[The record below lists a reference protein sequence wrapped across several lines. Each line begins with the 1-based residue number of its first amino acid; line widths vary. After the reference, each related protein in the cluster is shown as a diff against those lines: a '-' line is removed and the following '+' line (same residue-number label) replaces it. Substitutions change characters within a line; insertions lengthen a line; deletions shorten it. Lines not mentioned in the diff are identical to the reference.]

1 MIEQQITLCS
11 NGRAVLSGY
20 SGGLLLGYA
29 HNTGV
34 YRLRVVCSGEW
45 DGTTVVAFWHLPGPA
60 GPLTTLVADGAVEVP
75 ALVTAQGGSGTVT
88 FEGSDGTRT
97 VTSASVPYRVLSNS
111 GTTDH
116 ALPEP
121 GSPAWQQFLQQ
132 VKREL
137 RNAAS
142 GLSDEERGLIL
153 ALFRHAVYDNGE
165 MLPYYNALA
174 AIWSGSSLPDVPP
187 TPSQPDTPDP
197 PNNGLPT
204 PLYKLA
210 APKTFAPANKEFID
224 TGLKLFE
231 TVNDAME
238 LTLLATFSVAAG
250 TYSGSSPAAL
260 FDCFSEGDNNDLRGI
275 LGCTWA
281 NGNFGV
287 NVYRSSGASNTL
299 VDDTKLQLAIQIKGG
314 KYRMTQNGTFGAWNS
329 ISNYGTDKTVSRSL
343 LIGTSWGDGATKR
356 FYFGGTVYD
365 FQIYGKAL
373 TDAQVKTLLA
383 EGSSLPDVPPTPSQP
398 ETPSTSVTVP
408 GETAVYELTTPT
420 DFKIAEGKY
429 IDTGVKLFEDISAQ
443 PTWTILLDSTDFSRL
458 KSLSTSP
465 VMFHCGA
472 KEADGFLSIMAWQN
486 GGVHFNLYGVDTL
499 LGWWGGSTSAYLRM
513 CLQIKGNQYKLKQNY
528 DTTESSWTDIPN
540 YSKSIDATL
549 LLGAYRNDNGTIGR
563 FWEGNLNKFAVYNK
577 LLTDE
582 QIKTFMEAK

>member
-60 GPLTTLVADGAVEVP
+60 EPLTTLVADGAVEVP

-111 GTTDH
+111 GTTDPT
-116 ALPEP
+116 LPEP
-121 GSPAWQQFLQQ
+121 GTPAWQQFLQQ

-153 ALFRHAVYDNGE
+153 ALLRHAVYDNAE

-174 AIWSGSSLPDVPP
+174 AIWSGSS
-187 TPSQPDTPDP
+187 Q
-197 PNNGLPT
+197 
-204 PLYKLA
+204 
-210 APKTFAPANKEFID
+210 
-224 TGLKLFE
+224 
-231 TVNDAME
+231 
-238 LTLLATFSVAAG
+238 
-250 TYSGSSPAAL
+250 
-260 FDCFSEGDNNDLRGI
+260 
-275 LGCTWA
+275 
-281 NGNFGV
+281 
-287 NVYRSSGASNTL
+287 
-299 VDDTKLQLAIQIKGG
+299 
-314 KYRMTQNGTFGAWNS
+314 
-329 ISNYGTDKTVSRSL
+329 
-343 LIGTSWGDGATKR
+343 
-356 FYFGGTVYD
+356 
-365 FQIYGKAL
+365 
-373 TDAQVKTLLA
+373 
-383 EGSSLPDVPPTPSQP
+383 PDVPPTPSQP
-398 ETPSTSVTVP
+398 ETPSTPVTVP

-420 DFKIAEGKY
+420 VFKTAEKKY
-429 IDTGVKLFEDISAQ
+429 IDTGVKLFADISAQ
-443 PTWTILLDSTDFSRL
+443 PTWTILLDSTDFASL
-458 KSLSTSP
+458 KGLASSAAL
-465 VMFHCGA
+465 FHCGTS
-472 KEADGFLSIMAWQN
+472 DDSNLRVIAWSN
-486 GGVHFNLYGVDTL
+486 GGVYFNLYGVDTQ
-499 LGWWGGSTSAYLRM
+499 LGWWVGSSSAYLRM
-513 CLQIKGNQYKLKQNY
+513 CLQIRGNQYKLSY
-528 DTTESSWTDIPN
+528 DTTEGSWTDIPN
-540 YSKSIDATL
+540 YSANINATL
-549 LLGAYRNDNGTIGR
+549 LLGAYREDNGTVGR

>member
-165 MLPYYNALA
+165 MLPHYNALA
-174 AIWSGSSLPDVPP
+174 ALWSGSSLPDVPP
-187 TPSQPDTPDP
+187 TPSQPDTPDTP
-197 PNNGLPT
+197 SDTLPT

-210 APKTFAPANKEFID
+210 AQKTFVQSQKECID

-238 LTLLATFSVAAG
+238 LTLLATFSVSAG
-250 TYSGSSPAAL
+250 TYSGSSPAAV
-260 FDCFSEGDNNDLRGI
+260 FDCFSENGNDKRGV

-287 NVYRSSGASNTL
+287 NVYSSSGASNTL
-299 VDDTKLQLAIQIKGG
+299 VDDTKLQLAIQIKGS

-329 ISNYGTDKTVSRSL
+329 ISYYGTDKTVSRSL
-343 LIGTSWGDGATKR
+343 LIGASWGAGTAKR

-365 FQIYGKAL
+365 FQVYNKVL
-373 TDAQVKTLLA
+373 TDTQVKTLLA
-383 EGSSLPDVPPTPSQP
+383 EGLGGSTVTPSQP
-398 ETPSTSVTVP
+398 DNPNNGLPTPRYKLAAQKTFAP
-408 GETAVYELTTPT
+408 ANKEW
-420 DFKIAEGKY
+420 
-429 IDTGVKLFEDISAQ
+429 IDTGIKPFAAIDTGMNLTVYATFTVADSAASTVSVLCDCYSIVSDGDKRGMLAA
-443 PTWTILLDSTDFSRL
+443 TWTNGTVGMNMFTYGSHFVKIESGKKLKLL
-458 KSLSTSP
+458 
-465 VMFHCGA
+465 
-472 KEADGFLSIMAWQN
+472 I
-486 GGVHFNLYGVDTL
+486 
-499 LGWWGGSTSAYLRM
+499 
-513 CLQIKGNQYKLKQNY
+513 QIKGTQFRFLSYGSLTEWKNIPNY
-528 DTTESSWTDIPN
+528 AANKTVDRSLIVGASWTDAN
-540 YSKSIDATL
+540 NAEVAGKTRFF
-549 LLGAYRNDNGTIGR
+549 GGT
-563 FWEGNLNKFAVYNK
+563 VYDFQVFDTA
-577 LLTDE
+577 LTDE
-582 QIKTFMEAK
+582 QITTLMEAN

>member
-97 VTSASVPYRVLSNS
+97 VTSASVPYRVLTNS
-111 GTTDH
+111 GTTDPT
-116 ALPEP
+116 LPEP
-121 GSPAWQQFLQQ
+121 GTPAWQQFLQQ

-137 RNAAS
+137 RTASS

-165 MLPYYNALA
+165 MLPHYNALA
-174 AIWSGSSLPDVPP
+174 ALWS
-187 TPSQPDTPDP
+187 
-197 PNNGLPT
+197 
-204 PLYKLA
+204 
-210 APKTFAPANKEFID
+210 
-224 TGLKLFE
+224 
-231 TVNDAME
+231 
-238 LTLLATFSVAAG
+238 
-250 TYSGSSPAAL
+250 
-260 FDCFSEGDNNDLRGI
+260 
-275 LGCTWA
+275 
-281 NGNFGV
+281 
-287 NVYRSSGASNTL
+287 
-299 VDDTKLQLAIQIKGG
+299 
-314 KYRMTQNGTFGAWNS
+314 
-329 ISNYGTDKTVSRSL
+329 
-343 LIGTSWGDGATKR
+343 
-356 FYFGGTVYD
+356 
-365 FQIYGKAL
+365 
-373 TDAQVKTLLA
+373 
-383 EGSSLPDVPPTPSQP
+383 GSSLPDVPPTPSQP
-398 ETPSTSVTVP
+398 ETPSTPVTVP

-420 DFKIAEGKY
+420 VFKTAEKKY

-443 PTWTILLDSTDFSRL
+443 PTWTILLDSTDFASL
-458 KSLSTSP
+458 KGLSGSAAL
-465 VMFHCGA
+465 FHCGTS
-472 KEADGFLSIMAWQN
+472 DDSNLRVIAWSN
-486 GGVHFNLYGVDTL
+486 GGVYFNLYGVDTQ
-499 LGWWGGSTSAYLRM
+499 LGWWVGSSSAYLRM
-513 CLQIKGNQYKLKQNY
+513 CLQIRGNQYKLSY
-528 DTTESSWTDIPN
+528 DTTEGSWTNIPN
-540 YSKSIDATL
+540 YSKNIDATL
-549 LLGAYRNDNGTIGR
+549 LLGAYREDNGTIGR

>member
-45 DGTTVVAFWHLPGPA
+45 DDTTVVAFWHLPGPA

-111 GTTDH
+111 GTTDPT
-116 ALPEP
+116 LPEP
-121 GSPAWQQFLQQ
+121 GTPAWQQFLQQ

-165 MLPYYNALA
+165 MLPHYNALA
-174 AIWSGSSLPDVPP
+174 ALWSGSSLPDVPP
-187 TPSQPDTPDP
+187 TPSQPDTPS
-197 PNNGLPT
+197 T
-204 PLYKLA
+204 P
-210 APKTFAPANKEFID
+210 
-224 TGLKLFE
+224 
-231 TVNDAME
+231 
-238 LTLLATFSVAAG
+238 
-250 TYSGSSPAAL
+250 
-260 FDCFSEGDNNDLRGI
+260 
-275 LGCTWA
+275 
-281 NGNFGV
+281 
-287 NVYRSSGASNTL
+287 
-299 VDDTKLQLAIQIKGG
+299 
-314 KYRMTQNGTFGAWNS
+314 
-329 ISNYGTDKTVSRSL
+329 
-343 LIGTSWGDGATKR
+343 
-356 FYFGGTVYD
+356 
-365 FQIYGKAL
+365 
-373 TDAQVKTLLA
+373 
-383 EGSSLPDVPPTPSQP
+383 
-398 ETPSTSVTVP
+398 VTVP
-408 GETAVYELTTPT
+408 GETAVYELTKAT

-443 PTWTILLDSTDFSRL
+443 PTWTILLESTDFSRL
-458 KSLSTSP
+458 KNLSTSP

-472 KEADGFLSIMAWQN
+472 KEADGFISIMAWQN
-486 GGVHFNLYGVDTL
+486 GGVHFNLYGVDKL
-499 LGWWGGSTSAYLRM
+499 LGWFGGSTSAHLRM
-513 CLQIKGNQYKLKQNY
+513 CLQIKGNQYKLKLNY
-528 DTTESSWTDIPN
+528 DTEEGSWTDIPN
-540 YSKSIDATL
+540 YSKNIDATL
-549 LLGAYRNDNGTIGR
+549 LLGAYRDDNGTIGR

>member
-60 GPLTTLVADGAVEVP
+60 EPLTTLVADGAVEVP

-97 VTSASVPYRVLSNS
+97 VTSASVPYRVLRNS
-111 GTTDH
+111 GTTDPT
-116 ALPEP
+116 LPEP
-121 GSPAWQQFLQQ
+121 GTPAWQQFLQQ

-165 MLPYYNALA
+165 MLPHYNALA
-174 AIWSGSSLPDVPP
+174 ALWSGSSLPDVPP
-187 TPSQPDTPDP
+187 TPSQPE
-197 PNNGLPT
+197 
-204 PLYKLA
+204 K
-210 APKTFAPANKEFID
+210 
-224 TGLKLFE
+224 
-231 TVNDAME
+231 
-238 LTLLATFSVAAG
+238 
-250 TYSGSSPAAL
+250 
-260 FDCFSEGDNNDLRGI
+260 
-275 LGCTWA
+275 
-281 NGNFGV
+281 
-287 NVYRSSGASNTL
+287 
-299 VDDTKLQLAIQIKGG
+299 
-314 KYRMTQNGTFGAWNS
+314 
-329 ISNYGTDKTVSRSL
+329 
-343 LIGTSWGDGATKR
+343 
-356 FYFGGTVYD
+356 
-365 FQIYGKAL
+365 
-373 TDAQVKTLLA
+373 
-383 EGSSLPDVPPTPSQP
+383 
-398 ETPSTSVTVP
+398 PSTPVTVP

-443 PTWTILLDSTDFSRL
+443 PTWTILLESTDFSRL
-458 KSLSTSP
+458 KNLSTSP

-472 KEADGFLSIMAWQN
+472 KEADGFISIMAWQN
-486 GGVHFNLYGVDTL
+486 GGVHFNLYGVDKL
-499 LGWWGGSTSAYLRM
+499 LGWFGGSTSAYLRM
-513 CLQIKGNQYKLKQNY
+513 CLQIKGNQYKLKLNY
-528 DTTESSWTDIPN
+528 DTEEGSWTDIPN
-540 YSKSIDATL
+540 YSKNIDATL
-549 LLGAYRNDNGTIGR
+549 LLGAYRDDNGTIGR
-563 FWEGNLNKFAVYNK
+563 FWEGNLNKFAVYSK

>member
-60 GPLTTLVADGAVEVP
+60 GPLTTLVADGTVEVP

-111 GTTDH
+111 GTTDPT
-116 ALPEP
+116 LPEP
-121 GSPAWQQFLQQ
+121 GTPAWQQFLQQ

-165 MLPYYNALA
+165 MLPHYNALA
-174 AIWSGSSLPDVPP
+174 ALWSGSSLPDVPP
-187 TPSQPDTPDP
+187 TPSQPE
-197 PNNGLPT
+197 
-204 PLYKLA
+204 K
-210 APKTFAPANKEFID
+210 
-224 TGLKLFE
+224 
-231 TVNDAME
+231 
-238 LTLLATFSVAAG
+238 
-250 TYSGSSPAAL
+250 
-260 FDCFSEGDNNDLRGI
+260 
-275 LGCTWA
+275 
-281 NGNFGV
+281 
-287 NVYRSSGASNTL
+287 
-299 VDDTKLQLAIQIKGG
+299 
-314 KYRMTQNGTFGAWNS
+314 
-329 ISNYGTDKTVSRSL
+329 
-343 LIGTSWGDGATKR
+343 
-356 FYFGGTVYD
+356 
-365 FQIYGKAL
+365 
-373 TDAQVKTLLA
+373 
-383 EGSSLPDVPPTPSQP
+383 
-398 ETPSTSVTVP
+398 PSTPVTVP
-408 GETAVYELTTPT
+408 GETAVYELTKAT

-429 IDTGVKLFEDISAQ
+429 IDTGVKLFADISAQ
-443 PTWTILLDSTDFSRL
+443 PTWTILLESTDFSRL
-458 KSLSTSP
+458 KNLSTSP
-465 VMFHCGA
+465 VMLHCGA
-472 KEADGFLSIMAWQN
+472 KEADGFVSIMTWTN
-486 GGVHFNLYGVDTL
+486 GGVHFNLYGMDTL
-499 LGWWGGSTSAYLRM
+499 LGWWGGSTSASLRM
-513 CLQIKGNQYKLKQNY
+513 CLQIKGNQYKLNY
-528 DTTESSWTDIPN
+528 NATDGSWTDIPN
-540 YSKSIDATL
+540 YSKNIDATL
-549 LLGAYRNDNGTIGR
+549 LLGAYRGDNGTIGR

>member
-97 VTSASVPYRVLSNS
+97 VTSASVPYRVLRNS
-111 GTTDH
+111 GTTDPT
-116 ALPEP
+116 LPEP
-121 GSPAWQQFLQQ
+121 GTPAWQQFLQQ
-132 VKREL
+132 VKQEL

-165 MLPYYNALA
+165 MLPHYNALA
-174 AIWSGSSLPDVPP
+174 ALWS
-187 TPSQPDTPDP
+187 
-197 PNNGLPT
+197 
-204 PLYKLA
+204 
-210 APKTFAPANKEFID
+210 
-224 TGLKLFE
+224 
-231 TVNDAME
+231 
-238 LTLLATFSVAAG
+238 
-250 TYSGSSPAAL
+250 
-260 FDCFSEGDNNDLRGI
+260 
-275 LGCTWA
+275 
-281 NGNFGV
+281 
-287 NVYRSSGASNTL
+287 
-299 VDDTKLQLAIQIKGG
+299 
-314 KYRMTQNGTFGAWNS
+314 
-329 ISNYGTDKTVSRSL
+329 
-343 LIGTSWGDGATKR
+343 
-356 FYFGGTVYD
+356 
-365 FQIYGKAL
+365 
-373 TDAQVKTLLA
+373 
-383 EGSSLPDVPPTPSQP
+383 GSSLPDVPPTPSQP
-398 ETPSTSVTVP
+398 ETPSTPATVP

-420 DFKIAEGKY
+420 VFKTAEKKY

-443 PTWTILLDSTDFSRL
+443 PTWTILLDSTDFA
-458 KSLSTSP
+458 SLRGLTSSAAL
-465 VMFHCGA
+465 FHCGTS
-472 KEADGFLSIMAWQN
+472 DDSNLRVIAWSN
-486 GGVHFNLYGVDTL
+486 GGVYFNLYGVDTQ
-499 LGWWGGSTSAYLRM
+499 LGWWVGSSSAYLRM
-513 CLQIKGNQYKLKQNY
+513 CLQIRGNQYKLSY
-528 DTTESSWTDIPN
+528 DTTEGSWTDIPN
-540 YSKSIDATL
+540 YSANIDATL
-549 LLGAYRNDNGTIGR
+549 LLGAYREDNGTIGR